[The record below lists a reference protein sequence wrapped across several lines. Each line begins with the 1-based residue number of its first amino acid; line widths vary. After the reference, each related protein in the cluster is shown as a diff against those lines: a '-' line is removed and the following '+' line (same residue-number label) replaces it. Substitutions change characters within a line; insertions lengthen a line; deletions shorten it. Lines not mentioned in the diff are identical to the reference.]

1 MSSNR
6 LPIPE
11 TAEDMET
18 LLNDNN
24 RVGEYL
30 ADPAEWKALMSAYTE
45 KSQNR
50 DPDLN
55 GELSDQ
61 QKKNISS
68 FMEEQGYRQATQSD
82 RLPQTEIKPKV
93 DNDGF
98 EKMADFFTAAY
109 HANSSK
115 GVDSRLKALNE
126 SSGDQGGFLVPEQFR
141 AELLRL
147 ALEASV
153 VRGRATVIP
162 MGGQTIRMP
171 TVRDVSHAST
181 VYGGISGQWVAEAGS
196 VSGTTNE
203 PTFGQVALTAK
214 KLTGYTRVSNELM
227 ADSAIALEAALRTMF
242 SEGIAYFEDDAFI
255 AGSGAGQPVGV
266 LNAGAVISVAK
277 ETGQAATTGVWENII
292 KMFSR
297 MHPASLGRA
306 VWYANP
312 DVLPQLATMSLTV
325 GTGGAPVWL
334 ANGVTGAPATLLGRP
349 SFYTA

>member
-18 LLNDNN
+18 LLHDNN

-82 RLPQTEIKPKV
+82 RLPQTEIKARV

-115 GVDSRLKALNE
+115 GVDPRLKALNE
-126 SSGDQGGFLVPEQFR
+126 SSG
-141 AELLRL
+141 
-147 ALEASV
+147 
-153 VRGRATVIP
+153 
-162 MGGQTIRMP
+162 
-171 TVRDVSHAST
+171 
-181 VYGGISGQWVAEAGS
+181 
-196 VSGTTNE
+196 
-203 PTFGQVALTAK
+203 
-214 KLTGYTRVSNELM
+214 
-227 ADSAIALEAALRTMF
+227 
-242 SEGIAYFEDDAFI
+242 
-255 AGSGAGQPVGV
+255 
-266 LNAGAVISVAK
+266 
-277 ETGQAATTGVWENII
+277 
-292 KMFSR
+292 
-297 MHPASLGRA
+297 
-306 VWYANP
+306 
-312 DVLPQLATMSLTV
+312 
-325 GTGGAPVWL
+325 
-334 ANGVTGAPATLLGRP
+334 
-349 SFYTA
+349 